1 MRRIAA
7 VVASTAAVTLIGSSA
22 AMAVPLPTPSYSTF
36 PYSGAASGSSSLIT
50 GIRTTGTAD
59 PDLVYISGVYKP
71 TTGGTQGLV
80 YTGPLSGSG
89 TWTALNRPSTP
100 NNTTASTALYGPDN
114 IGSTGLR
121 VVGSYK
127 TSQTAKLDHGVIVT
141 APTGPTGTLTWAT
154 LDATSLVTTGAH
166 AWKPPA
172 FTKTLSLGMSGAP
185 VRAVQVAL
193 LHLGYKIPSI
203 TAGTSK
209 LGVFGS
215 QTSTAVIAYQ
225 KAHPSLGTS
234 TGTINARTYK
244 SITTDSLKNTIAH
257 STRGGL
263 VVGNFDTR
271 LVAGRAFV
279 TNTSGSSWFE
289 ITKAGAVSI
298 TAYGIWYNSPGQYT
312 IAGGYFSPPVG
323 TAKPVEHAYL
333 VNYAS
338 ATRTLSGWTSYDY
351 GNRTSGDLIT
361 HFDGITPDG
370 SGGFNLTGDRV
381 GVGALTRGEG
391 FFANVGRT
399 SSGAFKAATWK
410 PVKYPSSVVTSG
422 NSVYQQSVIGVYA
435 LSGSSIISPYIADFS
450 R

>member
-1 MRRIAA
+1 MKRIAMVVSATA
-7 VVASTAAVTLIGSSA
+7 VFTVIGSTS
-22 AMAVPLPTPSYSTF
+22 AMAVPLPTPSYSPF
-36 PYSGAASGSSSLIT
+36 PYSGAAAGSSSLVT
-50 GIRTTGTAD
+50 GIRTTGTSD

-80 YTGPLSGSG
+80 YTGSLSGSG

-100 NNTTASTALYGPDN
+100 NKTTTSTALYGPDN

-127 TSQTAKLDHGVIVT
+127 TSQTAKLDHGVIVD
-141 APTGPTGTLTWAT
+141 APTGPTGTLTWTT

-172 FTKTLSLGMSGAP
+172 FITTLSQGMSGAR
-185 VRAVQVAL
+185 VRAVQKAL
-193 LHLGYKIPSI
+193 IARGYSIPSI
-203 TAGTSK
+203 TAGTST
-209 LGVFGS
+209 LGVFGT
-215 QTSTAVIAYQ
+215 QTRAAVIAYQ
-225 KAHPSLGTS
+225 KAHPSLGAP
-234 TGTINARTYK
+234 TGTVGAGLYK

-263 VVGNFDTR
+263 VVGNFDTT
-271 LVAGRAFV
+271 LIAGRAFV
-279 TNTSGSSWFE
+279 TNTTGSSWFE

-338 ATRTLSGWTSYDY
+338 ATRTLSGWRSYDY

-370 SGGFNLTGDRV
+370 NGGFNLTGDRV

-422 NSVYQQSVIGVYA
+422 NSVYQQSVIGIYVM
-435 LSGSSIISPYIADFS
+435 SGSTVVSPYIADFS